1 MFGIYSGVGSSVVPL
16 SPGAPALLVDGSEPL
31 SELSVAVIGAPVE
44 SMSGLPF
51 ASTASPPTVTWLSR
65 TPVAATA
72 SISTTNS
79 KTNESPNANSDGAV
93 VSTISVALPPFQLA
107 ESSVTLLVG
116 SAGGAVSYTH
126 LTLPTTPYV

>member
-1 MFGIYSGVGSSVVPL
+1 M
-16 SPGAPALLVDGSEPL
+16 SPGAPAFASDGSVPL
-31 SELSVAVIGAPVE
+31 SLSSVAVIGAPVE
-44 SMSGLPF
+44 STSGLPL

-79 KTNESPNANSDGAV
+79 KTNESPTANSDGAV

-116 SAGGAVSYTH
+116 SVGA
-126 LTLPTTPYV
+126 LTIARLLAFT